1 MEVESFTLPENEEE
15 VFHFVFEKASDF
27 YLDKIE
33 GKTFVARVKR
43 TGIHSFKSID
53 LERYV

>member
-1 MEVESFTLPENEEE
+1 MEVETFSLPENEDDI
-15 VFHFVFEKASDF
+15 FHFVYEKARDF

-43 TGIHSFKSID
+43 T
-53 LERYV
+53 

>member
-1 MEVESFTLPENEEE
+1 MEVETFILPEVEDEI
-15 VFHFVFEKASDF
+15 FHFVYEKTRDF

-43 TGIHSFKSID
+43 TGIHNFKSID

>member
-1 MEVESFTLPENEEE
+1 MEVESFNLPEKEEDI
-15 VFHFVFEKASDF
+15 FHFVFEKAKDF

-33 GKTFVARVKR
+33 DKTFVARVKR
-43 TGIHSFKSID
+43 TGNHNFKSID